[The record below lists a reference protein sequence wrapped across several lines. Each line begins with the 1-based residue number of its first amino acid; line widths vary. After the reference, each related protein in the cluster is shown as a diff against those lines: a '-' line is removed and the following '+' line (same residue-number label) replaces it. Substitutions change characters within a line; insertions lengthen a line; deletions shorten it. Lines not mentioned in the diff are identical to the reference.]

1 MSKLKFKSLEE
12 LNNKII
18 SCHKCLR
25 LAKWREKIAKEK
37 ISRFKNWDYWGK
49 PVPSFGDKE
58 AEILIVGLAPAAHG
72 GNRTGRMFTGD
83 RSGEWLYRTL
93 FKFGFANQPESISRD
108 DGLKLNNC
116 YITAIVRCAP
126 PENKPTKKEIEN
138 CNIYLKNEIQLLK
151 NVKVIITLGQL
162 AFSTVV
168 KTLYDFGFEKVNGDK
183 SFRHG
188 NELTFVNKKSNKAIN
203 LICSY
208 HPSQRNTFTGKLN
221 QRMFDKIFARA
232 QNLLL
237 DNENHAYLP

>member
-1 MSKLKFKSLEE
+1 MSKLKFKSFEE
-12 LNNKII
+12 LNDVVIN
-18 SCHKCLR
+18 CRKCLR
-25 LAKWREKIAKEK
+25 LVKWREKIAKEK

-49 PVPSFGDKE
+49 PVPGFGDEE

-83 RSGEWLYRTL
+83 RSGEWLYRAL

-138 CNIYLKNEIQLLK
+138 CNIYLKSEFELLK
-151 NVKVIITLGQL
+151 NVKTIITLGQL

-168 KTLYDFGFEKVNGDK
+168 KTLFDFEFEKSSGNLK
-183 SFRHG
+183 FYHG
-188 NELTFVNKKSNKAIN
+188 NELTFVNPQNEKMIN

-208 HPSQRNTFTGKLN
+208 HPSQRNTFTGKLTEK
-221 QRMFDKIFARA
+221 MFDEIFRKVAKSF
-232 QNLLL
+232 
-237 DNENHAYLP
+237 DSMSDISK